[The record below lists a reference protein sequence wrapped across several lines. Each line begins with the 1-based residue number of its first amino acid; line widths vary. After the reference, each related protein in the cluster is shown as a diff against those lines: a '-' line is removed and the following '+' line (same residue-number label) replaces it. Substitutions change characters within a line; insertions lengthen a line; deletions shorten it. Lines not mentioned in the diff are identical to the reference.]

1 MTLPKF
7 SALIKYHIILGI
19 FLNFIPQLF
28 IFHLYI
34 FFVVY
39 VFILFNS
46 FRNYQKFIQYFL
58 IGFLYFPLSEAVGR
72 LHSLDPFVP
81 WELGKYMAIF
91 FVSVLLFSDR
101 MIFGL
106 RFGLGILL
114 IVTTIINGNT
124 TWKLIFFNGVV
135 TFSIMLMGDFFKNI
149 KLNGLKLLFYL
160 RYSALPLTVFLFSSI
175 SQLQNFKVEETSLNS
190 LSVLNG
196 IPSNQVAT
204 YMGIGFFLMVIFF
217 KLKIDIGIKPWQKL
231 FIAFVMLAVGVIS
244 FSRGGIIVGI
254 IGAILLYF
262 SSIKDIF
269 RFKYLKQIVIITPIL
284 LASAF
289 FINNKTNGNLFLRYQ
304 GETEGTLKGSKE
316 KGINTIT
323 TNRYNIML
331 GDLNIFENNILF
343 GVSTGKSKDYRIDL
357 EGQLSHV
364 EFSRLLAE
372 HGIFGLLVS
381 LLWITDIFVIRR
393 SHYGA
398 LKMALFIVGF
408 ASTFHGAMRTSVSL
422 VLMLYS
428 LIEIVPNK
436 LMHKINSDI
445 EKN

>member
-1 MTLPKF
+1 
-7 SALIKYHIILGI
+7 
-19 FLNFIPQLF
+19 
-28 IFHLYI
+28 
-34 FFVVY
+34 
-39 VFILFNS
+39 
-46 FRNYQKFIQYFL
+46 
-58 IGFLYFPLSEAVGR
+58 LYFPLSEAVGR

-91 FVSVLLFSDR
+91 FVSVLVFSGR
-101 MIFGL
+101 MIIGL

-114 IVTTIINGNT
+114 ILTTIINGNT
-124 TWKLIFFNGVV
+124 TWKLIFFNGIV

-149 KLNGLKLLFYL
+149 KLNGLTLLFYL

-231 FIAFVMLAVGVIS
+231 FIAFGMLAVGVIS

-254 IGAILLYF
+254 IGFFLLF
-262 SSIKDIF
+262 FTSVKDILRF
-269 RFKYLKQIVIITPIL
+269 RYIKQILIISPVLIATAL
-284 LASAF
+284 

-304 GETEGTLKGSKE
+304 GETQGTLSGSKE
-316 KGINTIT
+316 KGINSLT

-357 EGQLSHV
+357 EDQLSHV
-364 EFSRLLAE
+364 EFSRLFAE

-381 LLWITDIFVIRR
+381 LIWINDIFVVRR

-398 LKMALFIVGF
+398 FKIALFIVGF
-408 ASTFHGAMRTSVSL
+408 ATTFHGAMRTSVSL

-436 LMHKINSDI
+436 LMPKINSDI

>member
-1 MTLPKF
+1 MQIPKF
-7 SALIKYHIILGI
+7 STLIKYHIILGI

-34 FFVVY
+34 FFAVY
-39 VFILFNS
+39 VSLLITS
-46 FRNYQKFIQYFL
+46 FGNFQKFIHYFL
-58 IGFLYFPLSEAVGR
+58 IGFLYFPLLEAVGR

-91 FVSVLLFSDR
+91 FVSVLLFSGR
-101 MIFGL
+101 MIIGL
-106 RFGLGILL
+106 KFGLGILL
-114 IVTTIINGNT
+114 ILTTIINGNT
-124 TWKLIFFNGVV
+124 TWKLIFFNGVI

-149 KLNGLKLLFYL
+149 KINGLKYLFYL
-160 RYSALPLTVFLFSSI
+160 RYSILPLFVFLFSSI
-175 SQLQNFKVEETSLNS
+175 IQLQNFKPEDADLDSH
-190 LSVLNG
+190 SVLDG

-204 YMGIGFFLMVIFF
+204 YMGLGFLLMIIFF
-217 KLKIDIGIKPWQKL
+217 RWKIEIGIKPWQKL
-231 FIAFVMLAVGVIS
+231 VIAFGMLVVGVIS

-304 GETEGTLKGSKE
+304 GETEGTLAGSKE
-316 KGINTIT
+316 KGINTLT

-331 GDLNIFENNILF
+331 GDLITFENNFPF
-343 GVSTGKSKDYRIDL
+343 GVSTGKSKEYRIDSN
-357 EGQLSHV
+357 EQLSHL

-372 HGIFGLLVS
+372 HGIAGILVLLFWLKDLFSIRGTYMSQLMMV
-381 LLWITDIFVIRR
+381 LFFV
-393 SHYGA
+393 GVA
-398 LKMALFIVGF
+398 T
-408 ASTFHGAMRTSVSL
+408 TFHGAMRTSVPL
-422 VLMLYS
+422 VFMLIGLVTILPNNTYS
-428 LIEIVPNK
+428 Q
-436 LMHKINSDI
+436 
-445 EKN
+445 KNI